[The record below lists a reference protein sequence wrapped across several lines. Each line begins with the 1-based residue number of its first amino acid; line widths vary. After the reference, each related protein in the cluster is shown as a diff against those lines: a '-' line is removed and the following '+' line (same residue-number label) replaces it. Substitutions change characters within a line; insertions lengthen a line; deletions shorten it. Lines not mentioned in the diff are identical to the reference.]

1 MCWPCIPVTR
11 LKIFSFPLQLPTSM
25 WQLTRIELYK
35 IFKKPRTY
43 IAFAAI
49 AAIVLLIQAAM
60 YADGETY
67 LQFAMQA
74 LQETFQISGTILNG
88 YFICFI
94 VLQTLLIHVPL
105 LIALVAGDVIAG
117 EANTGTLRLLLTKP
131 VSRTT
136 LLLSKFFAS
145 VVYTLLLL
153 LFMAFLSLA
162 VSLLVFGTGDLIIL
176 KSEMVVILDR
186 SDIIWRY
193 VAAFGFAAL
202 SMITVA
208 SLAFLLS
215 SFAENSIG
223 PIISTMSIIIVFT
236 ILTTMDIPFF
246 NVLKP
251 YLFTNHMLNWK
262 GFFERPVD
270 GAEVLKS
277 AGILVFHIILFLSIT
292 IFAFRRK
299 DILS

>member
-1 MCWPCIPVTR
+1 
-11 LKIFSFPLQLPTSM
+11 M

-117 EANTGTLRLLLTKP
+117 EANAGTLRLLLTKP

-136 LLLSKFFAS
+136 LLLSKFLAS

-270 GAEVLKS
+270 GGEVLKS
-277 AGILVFHIILFLSIT
+277 AGILLFHIVLFLSVT